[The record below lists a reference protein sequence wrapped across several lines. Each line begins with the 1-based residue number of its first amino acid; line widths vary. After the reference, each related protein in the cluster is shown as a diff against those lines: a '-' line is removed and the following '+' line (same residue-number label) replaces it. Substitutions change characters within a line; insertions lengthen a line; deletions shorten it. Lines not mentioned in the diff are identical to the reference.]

1 MKYRSRNELIATMLN
16 ADPLQGANSFL
27 KIKYKSPTCNAY
39 LKAYLNNYIIKK
51 YKVNNAAAELAVKL
65 IIQNAGTI
73 NLKEIEGQT
82 TQVVNFDNLS
92 QDIET

>member
-1 MKYRSRNELIATMLN
+1 MHFSLTNQMKYRSRNELIATILN
-16 ADPLQGANSFL
+16 ADPLKGANRSL

-65 IIQNAGTI
+65 IIQGAGTI
-73 NLKEIEGQT
+73 NLK
-82 TQVVNFDNLS
+82 
-92 QDIET
+92 DIESSNNTSCEV